1 MGGNVETRIANR
13 LAESVQGRITALRE
27 TGTHKHAMTIMN
39 DEVAKVKRERRERYM
54 LRRQSASHKV
64 KQAVVGATTEF
75 VNTDFVKKNA

>member
-1 MGGNVETRIANR
+1 
-13 LAESVQGRITALRE
+13 
-27 TGTHKHAMTIMN
+27 MTIMN